1 MRLLERQPD
10 GDLILREFT
19 DKDVPPYAIL
29 SHTWFED
36 NEEEVSFQDAEDGSG
51 KRKAGWEKIAFCS
64 NRAAADGLRYSWI
77 DTCCINKKIFAELQK
92 AISSMFRWYQR
103 STKCYVYLSDV
114 SFHDTQAPW
123 EQAFQESRW
132 FTRGWTLPELLAPTS
147 IEFFSRDAHRL
158 GDMRSLERQIHEITA
173 IPVTAL
179 RGKPLYQFSVN
190 DRMRWKES
198 RDTTKEEDLAYSLL
212 GIFDVEMPLEYGEG
226 RVAAFERLRK
236 EIDKLKDCI
245 KDIRLIDPIDHKQDI
260 EDKRGGLLK
269 GSYRWII
276 EHSDFQNWRS
286 GEQRRLLWIEGDPG
300 KGKTMLLCGII
311 DELKESMNKTDL
323 LSFYFLEAANSQVSN
338 ATAVPRGL
346 IYMLVCQQPSLISHI
361 RNKYEHSG
369 KALFEDSNAW
379 FALCDIFRDILQD
392 HNLNK
397 TFLIV
402 DALDECSA
410 ADLPKLLGFIVKMS
424 SISPH
429 VKWLVSSRRWPSIE
443 RGLDEIES
451 KVRVRLELNSRS
463 ISDAVG
469 GYIQY
474 KVGQLK
480 YDANTRDV
488 VLGYLSLNAN
498 DTFLWVALVCQRL
511 QNTPRALVRTSLK
524 MFPPGLDSFY
534 GRMMRQISESEGSE
548 LCKRI
553 LALVSATYEPITL
566 FELSSLIELL
576 ESVSDDRQ
584 SLEEM
589 IGLCGSFL
597 AIRNDTIYFVHQS
610 AKDYLLEKASAE
622 IFSHGMK
629 EMHQHIF
636 SRSLRVM
643 SRMLRRDVY
652 DLGRPGYPIEHVQ
665 RRNPDPLAACRYSCL
680 YWVDHLWEWESPE
693 CTDCNVDLQ
702 DGGSV
707 DLFVKEKYLYW
718 LEALSLCKSMSKG
731 VLSVEKLEALTQ
743 GRPGASELAELCT
756 DARRFILYNKQAI
769 ETSPLQAYYS
779 ALTFSPSGSLIRRH
793 FRTEEPRD
801 VEIKPPVG
809 DKWSACLHTLE
820 GHTERVN
827 AVAFSAGGEK
837 LASASDEGT
846 IKIWDLGRVQC
857 VQTLTEHS
865 GGVAAVAFSK
875 KSALLASASD
885 DGTIKRW
892 DADNGKCIQT
902 LKIHKI
908 YTPRAHRVAFS
919 PDGCHFVA
927 FQNGD
932 AVRIWN
938 TSNGMCVLILE
949 HHSQLYSAALSFD
962 GAKLASASDGTIKI
976 WDSTGGQCLQTL
988 RGHHIGV
995 VSALAFSHDGKLLVS
1010 ASRDGIIN
1018 IWNVDSGEHVR
1029 QLKDKLP
1036 ALSIAFSPEGTQMV
1050 LGTVDG
1056 TIKIWDT
1063 KRYECLQTF
1072 EGHNSS
1078 VSSVT
1083 FSPDGTRLASAS
1095 LDGTVRIWDTKS
1107 AYGNQTVKHH
1117 SVFLTSLAF
1126 SPDLVRLASASWD
1139 CAVRI
1144 WDSSSGDCIQTLQG
1158 HSRTVNTITFS
1169 PDGARLASGS
1179 RDDMVKIWD
1188 IYSGECVVTLK
1199 GHSSDVGW
1207 VEFSHDSTR
1216 LASASFDGVVR
1227 IWDVRSGE
1235 CLVTFEY
1242 NRTTALSHGP
1252 NYLSSA
1258 AFSHDWSRL
1267 ALGIQR
1273 AAGTQLM
1280 VRILDVGSGEC
1291 QEMLE
1296 DCDVGSSSLA
1306 FSPDSTRLAA
1316 ATYDRTVR
1324 IWNAVSGECLQT
1336 FNIGRWLNKISF
1348 DSTALYLYTD
1358 IGAIALNTCSA
1369 STTALVKTEPQNPQ
1383 YRGLGLS
1390 SNREWITYNS
1400 ENILWLPHEYRPL
1413 RSVISGS
1420 MIGMGVRT
1428 GKVWICNLQMPTLLG
1443 PAR

>member
-10 GDLILREFT
+10 GDLVQREFT
-19 DKDVPPYAIL
+19 DKDAPPYAIL
-29 SHTWFED
+29 SHTWLEN
-36 NEEEVSFQDAEDGSG
+36 NEEEVTFQDVVDGSG

-77 DTCCINKKIFAELQK
+77 DTCCINKKIYAELQK

-132 FTRGWTLPELLAPTS
+132 FTRGWTLPELLAPAS

-236 EIDKLKDCI
+236 EIDKVRDCI
-245 KDIRLIDPIDHKQDI
+245 KDIRLIDPVDHKQDI

-269 GSYRWII
+269 DSYRWII

-286 GEQRRLLWIEGDPG
+286 GEQKRLLWIEGDPG

-323 LSFYFLEAANSQVSN
+323 LSFYFLEATNSQVN
-338 ATAVPRGL
+338 DATAVLRGL
-346 IYMLVCQQPSLISHI
+346 IYMLVCQQPSLTSYI

-369 KALFEDSNAW
+369 KALFEDANAW
-379 FALCDIFRDILQD
+379 FALCDIFRDILHD
-392 HNLNK
+392 NNLNK
-397 TFLIV
+397 TFLII

-410 ADLPKLLGFIVKMS
+410 ADLPKLLGFIVKVS
-424 SISPH
+424 SISPR

-443 RGLDEIES
+443 RHLDEIES
-451 KVRVRLELNSRS
+451 KVRVRLELNSQS

-488 VLGYLSLNAN
+488 VLGHLSLNAN

-534 GRMMRQISESEGSE
+534 GRMMRQISEAEGSE

-553 LALVSATYEPITL
+553 LALVSTTYEPITL

-622 IFSHGMK
+622 IFPHGMK

-636 SRSLRVM
+636 SRSLQVM

-680 YWVDHLWEWESPE
+680 YWVDHLWELESPE
-693 CTDCNVDLQ
+693 RTDGNVDLQ

-707 DLFVKEKYLYW
+707 DFFVKEKYLYW

-731 VLSVEKLEALTQ
+731 VLSMVKLEALAQ
-743 GRPGASELAELCT
+743 GRLGASAFAELVT
-756 DARRFILYNKQAI
+756 YARRFILYNKQAI
-769 ETSPLQAYYS
+769 EISPLQAYYS

-793 FRTEEPRD
+793 FRTEEPRY
-801 VEIKPPVG
+801 VEMKPPAG

-820 GHTERVN
+820 GHKHYLN
-827 AVAFSAGGEK
+827 AVAFSADGEK
-837 LASASDEGT
+837 LASASNDGT

-857 VQTLTEHS
+857 VQTLTEHNC
-865 GGVAAVAFSK
+865 GVTAVAFSK
-875 KSALLASASD
+875 KSALLASASI
-885 DGTIKRW
+885 DGTIKTW
-892 DADNGKCIQT
+892 NTDNGKCVQT
-902 LKIHKI
+902 LTTHNHNNP
-908 YTPRAHRVAFS
+908 YGWEVAFS
-919 PDGCHFVA
+919 PDGTKFVSWERD
-927 FQNGD
+927 NTVG
-932 AVRIWN
+932 IWN
-938 TSNGMCVLILE
+938 TSSGVCVLILE
-949 HHSQLYSAALSFD
+949 HHSRVCSAALSFD
-962 GAKLASASDGTIKI
+962 GAKLASASDATIKI

-988 RGHHIGV
+988 TGHHIGGV
-995 VSALAFSHDGKLLVS
+995 DALAFSHDGKLLVS
-1010 ASRDGIIN
+1010 ASRSGIIT
-1018 IWNVDSGEHVR
+1018 IWNVDSGEHIR
-1029 QLKDKLP
+1029 PLKDKFR
-1036 ALSIAFSPEGTQMV
+1036 ALSIAFSLEGAQMA
-1050 LGTVDG
+1050 LGMRGG

-1072 EGHNSS
+1072 EGHTSS
-1078 VSSVT
+1078 VYSVT
-1083 FSPDGTRLASAS
+1083 FSPDGARLASAS
-1095 LDGTVRIWDTKS
+1095 LDSTVRIWDTKGD
-1107 AYGNQTVKHH
+1107 YGNQTVKHH
-1117 SVFLTSLAF
+1117 SNSVTSLAF
-1126 SPDLVRLASASWD
+1126 SPDLVRLASASDD
-1139 CAVRI
+1139 CTIKI
-1144 WDSSSGDCIQTLQG
+1144 WDSSSGDCIQTFQN
-1158 HSRTVNTITFS
+1158 HRDVVNTITFS
-1169 PDGARLASGS
+1169 PDRARLASAS
-1179 RDDMVKIWD
+1179 SDSTAKIWD

-1199 GHSSDVGW
+1199 GHRGRVIW

-1216 LASASFDGVVR
+1216 LASASPDGAVK

-1235 CLVTFEY
+1235 CLATLDKY
-1242 NRTTALSHGP
+1242 ATALPYDARG
-1252 NYLSSA
+1252 LLSA

-1267 ALGIQR
+1267 ALGFR
-1273 AAGTQLM
+1273 NK

-1291 QEMLE
+1291 QAMLE
-1296 DCDVGSSSLA
+1296 HNLHITSLA
-1306 FSPDSTRLAA
+1306 LSPDSTRLALA
-1316 ATYDRTVR
+1316 STDHKVR

-1336 FNIGRWLNKISF
+1336 FSIGVSRELYKISF
-1348 DSTALYLYTD
+1348 DSTGLFVYTD
-1358 IGAIALNTCSA
+1358 TGAIALNTSSVSNIA
-1369 STTALVKTEPQNPQ
+1369 VFKPEPQNPQ

-1390 SNREWITYNS
+1390 SNGEWITYNS
-1400 ENILWLPHEYRPL
+1400 ENILWLPPEYRPL
-1413 RSVISGS
+1413 RSVISGN
-1420 MIGMGVRT
+1420 MIGMGFGS
-1428 GKVWICNLQMPTLLG
+1428 GKVLICNLQIPTSLG
-1443 PAR
+1443 PASEVP